1 MQCTNCGAELQ
12 PGATVCPSCESRVVL
27 NKQAVATLR
36 KRAAAPSA
44 KPAARSAAEGAVKA
58 PKPPKAPK
66 VRDESEPPA
75 WVKPVV
81 VVVAVLAVAA
91 VAWFLY
97 SILNAGPNTPDGA
110 AVRFMQ
116 AYATYDA
123 QGMLDN
129 STHASFT
136 ATDLA
141 TFQHDMANA
150 PADSKAHPIYTDIK
164 VSSVTIEPADPNTAI
179 VKLSANMLNSIS
191 SPPSA
196 AATSS
201 ATAADTPRDET
212 LTVVKSST
220 GKWLVKWN

>member
-12 PGATVCPSCESRVVL
+12 PGATVCPSCEVRVVPS
-27 NKQAVATLR
+27 KQAVETPR
-36 KRAAAPSA
+36 KRAAAPVA
-44 KPAARSAAEGAVKA
+44 RPAARPAADAAVKA
-58 PKPPKAPK
+58 PKPPK
-66 VRDESEPPA
+66 VRDASEPPA
-75 WVKPVV
+75 WVKPAVV
-81 VVVAVLAVAA
+81 VLAVLAVAA

-150 PADSKAHPIYTDIK
+150 PADAKAHPIYTDIK

-179 VKLSANMLNSIS
+179 VKLSAMMLKSIS
-191 SPPSA
+191 APPSA
-196 AATSS
+196 ATSTVAYS
-201 ATAADTPRDET
+201 PRDET

>member
-12 PGATVCPSCESRVVL
+12 PGATVCPSCEARVVL
-27 NKQAVATLR
+27 NKRAVATPR
-36 KRAAAPSA
+36 KRVAAPAAKAAANA
-44 KPAARSAAEGAVKA
+44 TVNVTVNTRS
-58 PKPPKAPK
+58 PKAPK
-66 VRDESEPPA
+66 VRDGSEPPA
-75 WVKPVV
+75 WVRPVV
-81 VVVAVLAVAA
+81 FVVIALVLAGG
-91 VAWFLY
+91 AWFIY
-97 SILNAGPNTPDGA
+97 SVLNAGPNTPDGA

-116 AYATYDA
+116 AYAAYDA

-150 PADSKAHPIYTDIK
+150 PADAKAHPIYTDIK

-179 VKLSANMLNSIS
+179 VKLSAMMLKSIS
-191 SPPSA
+191 APPSA
-196 AATSS
+196 AATSTVAYS
-201 ATAADTPRDET
+201 PRDET

>member
-12 PGATVCPSCESRVVL
+12 PGATVCPSCEVRVVPS
-27 NKQAVATLR
+27 KQAVETPR
-36 KRAAAPSA
+36 KRAAAQVA
-44 KPAARSAAEGAVKA
+44 RPAARPAADAAVKA
-58 PKPPKAPK
+58 PEPPKA
-66 VRDESEPPA
+66 RDASEPPA
-75 WVKPVV
+75 WVKPAVV
-81 VVVAVLAVAA
+81 VLAVLAVAA

-150 PADSKAHPIYTDIK
+150 PADAKAHPIYTDIK
-164 VSSVTIEPADPNTAI
+164 VSSVTIEPADPSTAI
-179 VKLSANMLNSIS
+179 VKLSAMMLNSIS
-191 SPPSA
+191 APPSA
-196 AATSS
+196 APTSTVAYS
-201 ATAADTPRDET
+201 PRDET